1 MKDIIVIDDFYE
13 NPLAV
18 RNLALKAKYYPPQT
32 LSPNYAGMESCRC
45 YYSGALIEKFEEIV
59 GNKIE
64 VDLGKNVFGR
74 FRSSAESCPRSTLV
88 HIDDAEWSAVVYL
101 SLDKDCQGGTAFYKH
116 KETALWGPPDA
127 ECLKKLGLCSVGEFE
142 EKVVRKDSLDES
154 KWERDVFVAMK
165 FNRLLLF
172 RGSQR
177 FHGYPLFNG
186 SLEKARLTQLFF
198 FNTIPSLNML
208 GAEETK

>member
-13 NPLAV
+13 NPLGV
-18 RNLALKAKYYPPQT
+18 RDLALKAKYYPPQT
-32 LSPNYAGMESCRC
+32 LSPNYAGMESCHC
-45 YYSGALIEKFEEIV
+45 YYTGALIKKFEEIV

-64 VDLGKNVFGR
+64 VDPSKNVFGR

-101 SLDKDCQGGTAFYKH
+101 SLDEDCEGGTTCYKH
-116 KETALWGPPDA
+116 KETALLGPPDA
-127 ECLKKLGLCSVGEFE
+127 ECLKKLGLGSLGEFE

-198 FNTIPSLNML
+198 FNTIPFLNML
-208 GAEETK
+208 GEQNK